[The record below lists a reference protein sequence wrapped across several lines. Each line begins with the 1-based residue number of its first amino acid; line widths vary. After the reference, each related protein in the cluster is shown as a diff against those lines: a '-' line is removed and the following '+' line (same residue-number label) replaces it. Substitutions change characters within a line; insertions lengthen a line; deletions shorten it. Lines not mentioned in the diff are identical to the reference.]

1 MGNRMAYVVA
11 RKLKPDEHETLE
23 AAQNQKPIA
32 VQGTEGMVIQYAKC
46 CRPIP
51 GDKIIGHIS
60 SGRGLVI
67 HRTECRNIRYMK
79 DDPQKCIYL
88 EWSEAMEGE
97 FTVMLK
103 LEVASQRGVIANLA
117 TTVSATGANIL
128 KIDMGDKEGQLA
140 AVDMEIAVTDRI
152 HLARAIKK
160 LRALRTVSR
169 VIRL

>member
-1 MGNRMAYVVA
+1 
-11 RKLKPDEHETLE
+11 
-23 AAQNQKPIA
+23 
-32 VQGTEGMVIQYAKC
+32 
-46 CRPIP
+46 
-51 GDKIIGHIS
+51 
-60 SGRGLVI
+60 
-67 HRTECRNIRYMK
+67 
-79 DDPQKCIYL
+79 
-88 EWSEAMEGE
+88 MEGE